1 MVGCKCLCVCW
12 LQGREHYSGDSG
24 FGGGPACR
32 GVQGGLPQDSLSL
45 PDVPVAGT
53 GLQVGGQLECGG
65 GIFNLH
71 SPVPSSGPPP
81 ALCPSPWR
89 LAAVRGGQGLGGG
102 VWVGCAWGVSAC
114 TSCASAV
121 CKAAVLPPHFGGGT
135 VPWVVPLPPSP
146 GWKVWRHGPRRGQG
160 EMAFASLC
168 LGIPAGT
175 PNLDP
180 PHRVPAFLGFTKRPC
195 RVVGVPGQGWWWWG
209 SSGCLGG
216 PQGSTTEPQHPSG
229 KGQPGQSLARHGRPG
244 RLPAGL
250 PLK

>member
-1 MVGCKCLCVCW
+1 MGASASVCVGCRAGSITAETVALAGGQPAGGCRGGCRRTVYRFLMCQW
-12 LQGREHYSGDSG
+12 PGRGCRLGDSSSV
-24 FGGGPACR
+24 GGVFLIFTLLFLPPAPPQPSAPHR
-32 GVQGGLPQDSLSL
+32 GVWQQY
-45 PDVPVAGT
+45 V
-53 GLQVGGQLECGG
+53 E
-65 GIFNLH
+65 
-71 SPVPSSGPPP
+71 
-81 ALCPSPWR
+81 
-89 LAAVRGGQGLGGG
+89 VRVWGGG

-146 GWKVWRHGPRRGQG
+146 GWKVWRHGPWRGQG

>member
-102 VWVGCAWGVSAC
+102 G
-114 TSCASAV
+114 
-121 CKAAVLPPHFGGGT
+121 LGG
-135 VPWVVPLPPSP
+135 
-146 GWKVWRHGPRRGQG
+146 
-160 EMAFASLC
+160 LC
-168 LGIPAGT
+168 LGGFCLYQLCFSCMQGSGAPTPLWGGHGAVGRPSAPEPRVEGLASRPAAWAGGNGLCQPLPWHPGGNTQPRPPPPCAGISRVHQT
-175 PNLDP
+175 PLQ
-180 PHRVPAFLGFTKRPC
+180 GGGRP
-195 RVVGVPGQGWWWWG
+195 RAGVVVVGVIWVPGGA
-209 SSGCLGG
+209 
-216 PQGSTTEPQHPSG
+216 TRQH
-229 KGQPGQSLARHGRPG
+229 H
-244 RLPAGL
+244 
-250 PLK
+250 

>member
-1 MVGCKCLCVCW
+1 M
-12 LQGREHYSGDSG
+12 GDSSSV
-24 FGGGPACR
+24 GGVFLIFTLLFLPPAPPQPSAPHR
-32 GVQGGLPQDSLSL
+32 GVWQQY
-45 PDVPVAGT
+45 V
-53 GLQVGGQLECGG
+53 E
-65 GIFNLH
+65 
-71 SPVPSSGPPP
+71 
-81 ALCPSPWR
+81 
-89 LAAVRGGQGLGGG
+89 VRVWGGG

-146 GWKVWRHGPRRGQG
+146 GWKVWRHGPWRGQG